1 MNYRHIFHA
10 GNICDFVKHSVL
22 TLMIEHLRSK
32 EAPFCV
38 LDTHAGIGI
47 YDLQDPRAAKTDEAK
62 DGILKLLDATS
73 AGESPSRL
81 REGLGVGG
89 EFATPRDLNHLS
101 TVTSPPS
108 VPPASG
114 RDARTSAS
122 NQNVTLL
129 LENYFAVLK
138 KLNLGWDGNGSAGFR
153 YYPGSPLL
161 ATHLLRLQD
170 RLVASELHPE
180 DASELKRQLFPYK
193 QAQAHHRDG
202 YEALGAFL
210 PPVEKRGLALIDP
223 PFEEPNEFDRLSEAL
238 KNAYTRWPQGIFMAW
253 YPIKERPAIWRFHEM
268 LIASEIPKI
277 LTAEFIYREETDHE
291 RLNGSGLILINPPW
305 QMDEKL
311 RQLFPALHEA
321 LQTAHRGDAIKW
333 LAGE

>member
-10 GNICDFVKHSVL
+10 GNICDVVKHSVL
-22 TLMIEHLRSK
+22 TLMIEHLRGK

-47 YDLQDPRAAKTDEAK
+47 YDLHDPRAAKTDEAK
-62 DGILKLLDATS
+62 DGVLKLLN
-73 AGESPSRL
+73 AGR
-81 REGLGVGG
+81 
-89 EFATPRDLNHLS
+89 
-101 TVTSPPS
+101 
-108 VPPASG
+108 VPELAPF
-114 RDARTSAS
+114 
-122 NQNVTLL
+122 
-129 LENYFAVLK
+129 YAVLQ
-138 KLNLGWDGNGSAGFR
+138 KLNLGWDGKTSADFR

-161 ATHLLRLQD
+161 ATHLLRPQD

-238 KNAYTRWPQGIFMAW
+238 KNAYARWPQGIFMAW

-268 LIASEIPKI
+268 LIATEIPKI
-277 LTAEFIYREETDHE
+277 LTAEFIYREENDHE

-311 RQLFPALHEA
+311 GQLFPALHEA
-321 LQTAHRGDAIKW
+321 LQTPYRGDAIKW
-333 LAGE
+333 LARE